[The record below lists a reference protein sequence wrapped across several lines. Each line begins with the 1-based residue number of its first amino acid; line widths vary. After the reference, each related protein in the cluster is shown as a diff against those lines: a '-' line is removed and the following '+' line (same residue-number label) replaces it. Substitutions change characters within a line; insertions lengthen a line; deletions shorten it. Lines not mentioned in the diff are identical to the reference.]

1 VTEPRTITGVVTVQ
15 TAAVGSKSEQ
25 VTAVLR
31 AEGRTWLLR
40 RSGGPAF
47 GIDDELAA
55 YDGMSVTVTG
65 YAGSGVFLVTELH
78 QPRD

>member
-1 VTEPRTITGVVTVQ
+1 MTEPRTITGVVTVQ
-15 TAAVGSKSEQ
+15 PAAVGSKSEQ

-55 YDGMSVTVTG
+55 YDGKSVTVTG

-78 QPRD
+78 ETPD